1 MHLIVSVCPTHSN
14 GGAGHDDNLPLTTL
28 RAFVNLV
35 LKVSDKV
42 ERKGKKGRVERYVC
56 GALVEIGVR
65 KAMMKRQIS
74 WILSRRAGFPFYGQS
89 ELPKI

>member
-1 MHLIVSVCPTHSN
+1 MQLIVSVCPIHSN

-28 RAFVNLV
+28 MALVNLV

-56 GALVEIGVR
+56 GALVEMGVR
-65 KAMMKRQIS
+65 KAMMKRQTS
-74 WILSRRAGFPFYGQS
+74 RILSRRVGLPFYCQS
-89 ELPKI
+89 ELPRI